1 MKRFTITEEE
11 KRDIVKLYHNKNII
25 LEQTGNQSVN
35 AKIVFSPGLYELKD
49 AQGMDNLKT
58 QIENLKSRL
67 AQRTDKNYITKII
80 LTAGESQ
87 IKNQKGFEKPGSL
100 AAARLNT
107 VSNYLK
113 SLNIPQI
120 SIETKTS
127 IGATKYDGPQDLKNP
142 EKMKLFTSEQFFS
155 VQIFIE
161 SRSEVFVRD
170 FVIMKY
176 NFDSGNPKQVS
187 GSTSGNTNQFGRWVT
202 TTFSNT
208 RGVNNIIN
216 KTNYEYLTQNLV
228 NNKLYTPENLFKI
241 ISNNL
246 GEKNSSTAQ
255 YWGEIGIKPK
265 NNYGMYY
272 RVKVF
277 SIGVG
282 QDVGYVQQYM
292 KQENQTLNLSPEQ
305 ITNLTSG
312 SQTV

>member
-1 MKRFTITEEE
+1 MKRLIITEEE
-11 KRDIVKLYHNKNII
+11 KRDIVKLYYKNSII
-25 LEQTGNQSVN
+25 LEQTGNQPVN

-67 AQRTDKNYITKII
+67 AQRTDKNYITKIV

-87 IKNQKGFEKPGSL
+87 IKNQKGFEKQGSL

-120 SIETKTS
+120 SIETDTK
-127 IGATKYDGPQDLKNP
+127 IGETTYDGPEDLKKP
-142 EKMKLFTSEQFFS
+142 EKMKLFTAEQFFS

-161 SRSEVFVRD
+161 TKTEVFVRD

-176 NFDSGNPKQVS
+176 NFDSGNPNK
-187 GSTSGNTNQFGRWVT
+187 FGRWVT

-216 KTNYEYLTQNLV
+216 KANYEYLTQNLV
-228 NNKLYTPENLFKI
+228 NDKLYTPENLYQI

-277 SIGVG
+277 GIGLG
-282 QDVGYVQQYM
+282 QDEAYVRQYM
-292 KQENQTLNLSPEQ
+292 QQKNQTLKLSPEQ

>member
-1 MKRFTITEEE
+1 MKRLIITEEE
-11 KRDIVKLYHNKNII
+11 KRDIVKLYYKNSII
-25 LEQTGNQSVN
+25 LEQTGNQPVN

-58 QIENLKSRL
+58 QIENLKTRL

-87 IKNQKGFEKPGSL
+87 IKNQKGFEKQGSL

-120 SIETKTS
+120 SIETDTKIGKT
-127 IGATKYDGPQDLKNP
+127 TYNGPEDLNP
-142 EKMKLFTSEQFFS
+142 KGEKMKLFTAEQFFS

-161 SRSEVFVRD
+161 TKTEVFVRD

-176 NFDSGNPKQVS
+176 NFDSGNPNK
-187 GSTSGNTNQFGRWVT
+187 FGRWVT

-216 KTNYEYLTQNLV
+216 KANYEYLTQNLV
-228 NNKLYTPENLFKI
+228 NDKLYTPENLYQI

-277 SIGVG
+277 GIGLG
-282 QDVGYVQQYM
+282 QDEAYVRQYM
-292 KQENQTLNLSPEQ
+292 QQKNQTLKLSPEQ

>member
-1 MKRFTITEEE
+1 MKRLIITEEE
-11 KRDIVKLYHNKNII
+11 KIDIVKLYYKNNII
-25 LEQTGNQSVN
+25 LEQTGNQPVN

-49 AQGMDNLKT
+49 AQGMENLKT

-67 AQRTDKNYITKII
+67 AQRTDKNYITKIV

-87 IKNQKGFEKPGSL
+87 IKNQKGFEKQGSL

-120 SIETKTS
+120 SIETDTK
-127 IGATKYDGPQDLKNP
+127 IGETKYDGPEDLKNP
-142 EKMKLFTSEQFFS
+142 EKMKLFTAEQFFS

-161 SRSEVFVRD
+161 TKNEVFVRD

-176 NFDSGNPKQVS
+176 NFDSGNPNK
-187 GSTSGNTNQFGRWVT
+187 FGRWAT

-216 KTNYEYLTQNLV
+216 KANYEYLTQNLV
-228 NNKLYTPENLFKI
+228 NDKLYTPENLYQI

-277 SIGVG
+277 GIGLG
-282 QDVGYVQQYM
+282 QDEAYVRQYM
-292 KQENQTLNLSPEQ
+292 QQKNQTLKLSPEQ